1 MTTFMGSRALTV
13 PQSKSLST
21 VHQDVGFD
29 LAVSGSVGRGMSPPS
44 LPPQPFFLL
53 RPFSVLTMALDAP
66 VLARQRTG
74 GAQLC

>member
-13 PQSKSLST
+13 PQPKSLST
-21 VHQDVGFD
+21 VHQGVEFD
-29 LAVSGSVGRGMSPPS
+29 LAVSGSVGRGISPPS
-44 LPPQPFFLL
+44 LLSHFFLL